1 MKQVKMFASDKKANK
16 WLRENKNKEIMNIT
30 FDAGYFAIIYEE
42 VISSPNKKSK
52 K

>member
-16 WLRENKNKEIMNIT
+16 WLKENKDKEIMNIT

-42 VISSPNKKSK
+42 AMKQVKKPK

>member
-1 MKQVKMFASDKKANK
+1 MKQVKTFASDKKANK
-16 WLRENKNKEIMNIT
+16 WLKENKNKEIMNIT

-42 VISSPNKKSK
+42 TLKQDKKPK